1 MLDDNFNIDDL
12 SPELY
17 LSKRDAIL
25 DNYQTAINM
34 PIAEDYIYEN
44 LYKIMGKLLQK
55 LAVRSSPKELQR
67 QEQYN

>member
-1 MLDDNFNIDDL
+1 MIIFIDDL

-34 PIAEDYIYEN
+34 PIAEDYIYET
-44 LYKIMGKLLQK
+44 YIK
-55 LAVRSSPKELQR
+55 
-67 QEQYN
+67 